1 MEMKVWKKKFGTV
14 VFFHAL
20 PPSNTAWM
28 EFTESHSLKIHRLR
42 TAKQL
47 HGLHSALTTLCS
59 FTRKPTAGAPINS
72 TVLSHVLEKNNLR
85 TGKVYPLQ
93 EGKVKCWPLYSAHIK
108 YSERE
113 MSALKSAPKIYYHLF
128 IFNTN
133 PSVFQPTGRKA
144 DTAGRYFILIIVGE
158 AQQLM
163 CYWHR
168 TIYLNK
174 HRFWFFLTLERWWK
188 RVWGACDFCLVCVV
202 PLLFQCPR

>member
-1 MEMKVWKKKFGTV
+1 
-14 VFFHAL
+14 
-20 PPSNTAWM
+20 M

-59 FTRKPTAGAPINS
+59 FTGKPTAGAPQQYSSFSYIG
-72 TVLSHVLEKNNLR
+72 KNNLR
-85 TGKVYPLQ
+85 RTGKMYPLQ
-93 EGKVKCWPLYSAHIK
+93 ESKVKCWPLYSAHIK

-113 MSALKSAPKIYYHLF
+113 MSALRSAPRVYYHLF

-133 PSVFQPTGRKA
+133 PSGFQPTGHKA
-144 DTAGRYFILIIVGE
+144 NTADRYFILTIVRE
-158 AQQLM
+158 AQQPM

-174 HRFWFFLTLERWWK
+174 DKFWFFLTLTIWWK
-188 RVWGACDFCLVCVV
+188 WRVWAA
-202 PLLFQCPR
+202 